1 MIQREERRD
10 GAQPE
15 GRGLPFVHFA
25 GALVAL
31 GPLHRHLP
39 YQEWLSDFAIART
52 NGSPRPLTHEQ
63 ALAWYEQNTTSE
75 REVWFAIYEV
85 ATGRPIGLTELSEID
100 THNRRAEF
108 GITIGEAECRG
119 KGYGTEATR
128 LMLDYAFMALSLHSV
143 MLTVNAYN
151 LAGLH
156 AYQKAGFREFGRRR
170 ECRMMGGKL
179 WDKIYMDCLATEF
192 MSPVLGR
199 VFIPD
204 EPRR

>member
-1 MIQREERRD
+1 
-10 GAQPE
+10 
-15 GRGLPFVHFA
+15 
-25 GALVAL
+25 
-31 GPLHRHLP
+31 
-39 YQEWLSDFAIART
+39 
-52 NGSPRPLTHEQ
+52 
-63 ALAWYEQNTTSE
+63 
-75 REVWFAIYEV
+75 
-85 ATGRPIGLTELSEID
+85 
-100 THNRRAEF
+100 
-108 GITIGEAECRG
+108 
-119 KGYGTEATR
+119 
-128 LMLDYAFMALSLHSV
+128 MLDYAFMALSLHSV

-151 LAGLH
+151 LAGFH